1 MKKTLKELAEFVGG
15 SVLGNEDKA
24 ISGAMDIKNAG
35 AGEITFAVEP
45 YFALAEQSAAGAV
58 IIPET
63 LTAYAKD
70 AIRVANPREAFM
82 KILTLFAPKLK
93 IAREVH
99 ATAVIGSN
107 VKLGRNVAVMP
118 YAVIGDDAV
127 IGDNTT
133 IYPHTYIGQGAAV
146 GSDCI
151 IYPNVTVREFCRIGN
166 RVIINGGAVIG
177 SDGFG
182 FVTVEGC
189 HKKVPQL
196 GIVILE
202 DDVEIGANVGIDR
215 ATTDATIV
223 RRGTKVD
230 NLVHLAHNV
239 EIGENG
245 LIVAQTGIA
254 GSTKVGS
261 NVTFAGQCGCV
272 GHLQIGNN
280 IVFAARSAP
289 TNNVPDNS
297 FYAGFPARPHKEWL
311 RMKAAQA
318 KGADT
323 LKAVKALEKKLQALE
338 KKLAAG
344 DC

>member
-1 MKKTLKELAEFVGG
+1 MKKTLKELAEYVGG
-15 SVLGNEDKA
+15 SILGDENKIID
-24 ISGAMDIKNAG
+24 GAMNIQNAG
-35 AGEITFAVEP
+35 ESQITFAVEP
-45 YFALAEQSAAGAV
+45 YFEQAEQSAAGAV
-58 IIPET
+58 IIPAT
-63 LTAYAKD
+63 LTAYGKNAV
-70 AIRVANPREAFM
+70 RVDNPREAFM
-82 KILTLFAPKLK
+82 KILQLFAPELK
-93 IAREVH
+93 IKREVH
-99 ATAVIGSN
+99 KTAVIGHN
-107 VKLGRNVAVMP
+107 VKLGANVAVMP
-118 YAVIGDDAV
+118 YAVIADDV
-127 IGDNTT
+127 EIGENTV
-133 IYPHTYIGQGAAV
+133 IYPHTYIGQGTVIGA
-146 GSDCI
+146 DCI
-151 IYPNVTVREFCRIGN
+151 IYPNVTIREFCRIGS

-182 FVTVEGC
+182 FVTVDGR
-189 HKKVPQL
+189 HSKVPQV

-215 ATTDATIV
+215 ATIDATIV

-254 GSTKVGS
+254 GSTKVGH

-272 GHLQIGNN
+272 GHINIGNN
-280 IVFAARSAP
+280 IVFAARSGP
-289 TNNVPDNS
+289 TNDVPDNV

-323 LKAVKALEKKLQALE
+323 IKQVKALEKKIQELE
-338 KKLAAG
+338 TRLNER